1 MIALAINADPR
12 WFWHGPDARHS
23 GPRSS
28 PDPPDRPDDRL
39 PRQPNDD
46 RQIQMYGE

>member
-1 MIALAINADPR
+1 VGPSGVEGQVNRMIALAINADPR

-28 PDPPDRPDDRL
+28 PDPPDRP
-39 PRQPNDD
+39 
-46 RQIQMYGE
+46 